1 MFALP
6 NLLCLSRRL
15 FVQLSASGI
24 ILPQFVAR
32 LAAAATEEVE
42 VHGLSVFGDLAEKPD
57 FKAFAYVNVAAPKG
71 GAVSRDMPGTFNS
84 LNAFILRGDPAFGM
98 EFVFDSLLKGSLDEH
113 DALYGLVARA
123 IRISPDKLT
132 YRFLLRKEA
141 RFHDGT
147 PLTAKDVAFSLDTL
161 KSKGH
166 PMFRLQLRDM
176 VSATPEADDIL
187 VVTFAAGRSRQ
198 LPLRSGLSDFLERLL
213 RKTCVRSDDARAAA
227 RLGRL

>member
-1 MFALP
+1 LP
-6 NLLCLSRRL
+6 NRLFFSRRSFL
-15 FVQLSASGI
+15 QLSAGGLF
-24 ILPQFVAR
+24 LPSFISRRAVA
-32 LAAAATEEVE
+32 AVEEVE

-57 FKAFAYVNVAAPKG
+57 FKAFGYVNIAAPKG
-71 GAVSRDMPGTFNS
+71 GAVSRDMLGTFNS

-147 PLTAKDVAFSLDTL
+147 PLTAKDVTFSLDTL

-176 VSATPEADDIL
+176 VSAMPEADDIL

-198 LPLRSGLSDFLERLL
+198 LPLFVAGSSAIPHFNGEY
-213 RKTCVRSDDARAAA
+213 A
-227 RLGRL
+227 G

>member
-1 MFALP
+1 MP
-6 NLLCLSRRL
+6 NLLCLSRRS

-84 LNAFILRGDPAFGM
+84 FNAFILRGDPGM

-123 IRISPDKLT
+123 
-132 YRFLLRKEA
+132 
-141 RFHDGT
+141 
-147 PLTAKDVAFSLDTL
+147 
-161 KSKGH
+161 
-166 PMFRLQLRDM
+166 
-176 VSATPEADDIL
+176 
-187 VVTFAAGRSRQ
+187 
-198 LPLRSGLSDFLERLL
+198 
-213 RKTCVRSDDARAAA
+213 VRTD
-227 RLGRL
+227 